1 MPQRPVSARP
11 AHAPPLRRPV
21 TCLVLR
27 RSIAAISSRDNRSL
41 EWRGTPFLYWA
52 VRRPPPRRHEPI
64 GSAGGGDRQSRQ
76 AHVSGTDHS
85 RHPDL
90 SPLEV
95 GASRVHDMMPLALH
109 RMEYVKWMRER
120 DVEMQQGAP
129 LGLRKV
135 SECLVHGLVKPRRMR
150 GGWRRGRCGAV
161 RRRCS
166 PAVQA
171 QSGDREV
178 AQAGHGPGARGAVS
192 LPVQVAWTLLRPFM
206 KSPSRARTR
215 RCARQPPRTWRG
227 CRAASCEGPRGTHRQ
242 GVL

>member
-1 MPQRPVSARP
+1 M
-11 AHAPPLRRPV
+11 
-21 TCLVLR
+21 
-27 RSIAAISSRDNRSL
+27 
-41 EWRGTPFLYWA
+41 EGTPFLYWA
-52 VRRPPPRRHEPI
+52 VRRPAPRRHEPI
-64 GSAGGGDRQSRQ
+64 GSAGVGDRQSRQ

-85 RHPDL
+85 RHPDF

-120 DVEMQQGAP
+120 ERERDVEMQQGTP

-135 SECLVHGLVKPRRMR
+135 SEYLVHGLVKPRRMR

-192 LPVQVAWTLLRPFM
+192 LPVRVAWTLLRPFM
-206 KSPSRARTR
+206 KSPSRAKHVGVCGNPPGSGWCVGPLLANGREARTSK
-215 RCARQPPRTWRG
+215 AAYD
-227 CRAASCEGPRGTHRQ
+227 RALVERLWTVSAILVG
-242 GVL
+242 LA